1 MLSKIAERIKF
12 ETELLKLSTI
22 VSLALGGGSVGLL
35 LGEFTPSRLILSGSG
50 LIVSAGLIVALWW
63 QRRYILTLIEQIQE
77 SQ

>member
-22 VSLALGGGSVGLL
+22 TLLALSGGSIGLL
-35 LGEFTPSRLILSGSG
+35 LGELTFSRLILSGSG
-50 LIVSAGLIVALWW
+50 LVVSAGLIVALWW

-77 SQ
+77 S